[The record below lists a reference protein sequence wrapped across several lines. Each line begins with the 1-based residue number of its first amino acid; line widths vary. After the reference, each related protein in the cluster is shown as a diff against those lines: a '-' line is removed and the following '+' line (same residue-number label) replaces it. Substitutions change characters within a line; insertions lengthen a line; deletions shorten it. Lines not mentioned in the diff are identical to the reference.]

1 MSSVITDQVV
11 HADEVVEAARV
22 YGPTDPIPVTD
33 PNFVPEGFH
42 EKCRDETGG
51 IRITEQ
57 NKHLFQDIEH
67 LIRIH
72 KEEGWATE
80 KGITYTC
87 DMSRCPDGRA
97 PTHETLTSMKLMGL
111 KLKGRII
118 MVEGNV
124 MDCDT
129 ENSME
134 TLGQEEMIKL
144 FDVYREA
151 SVWERHGG
159 RRKEIRTPGG
169 SDVAAWMD
177 MPSSAELQGTLVT
190 SVIDPE
196 PSITITEDQSFN
208 SNIPVGEYHLK
219 DITTKKNMDGLT
231 CYSMCDEP
239 ECCLMS
245 HVMMMGCAGG
255 SIPQDQTDSIMKF
268 FRERKMYKTLDPIN
282 GNFDIC
288 YRCIKSVV
296 G

>member
-1 MSSVITDQVV
+1 MSSVISNPVV
-11 HADEVVEAARV
+11 RAEEVVEATQV
-22 YGPTDPIPVTD
+22 YGPTDSIPVTD
-33 PNFVPEGFH
+33 PHFVPEGFH
-42 EKCRDETGG
+42 ERCRDETGG

-57 NKHLFQDIEH
+57 NKHLFQDIDH

-72 KEEGWATE
+72 KEEEWATE
-80 KGITYTC
+80 EGITYTR

-97 PTHETLTSMKLMGL
+97 PTQETLTSMALMGL
-111 KLKGRII
+111 KLKGRVI
-118 MVEGNV
+118 MMKGDVK
-124 MDCDT
+124 DFDT

-134 TLGQEEMIKL
+134 TLGPEEMTKL
-144 FDVYREA
+144 FEVYRRA
-151 SVWERHGG
+151 SVWERRG
-159 RRKEIRTPGG
+159 
-169 SDVAAWMD
+169 
-177 MPSSAELQGTLVT
+177 
-190 SVIDPE
+190 DPE

-208 SNIPVGEYHLK
+208 SNIPMGEYHLK
-219 DITTKKNMDGLT
+219 DITTRKNMDGLT

-255 SIPQDQTDSIMKF
+255 FIPQDQIDSIMKF

-296 G
+296 E